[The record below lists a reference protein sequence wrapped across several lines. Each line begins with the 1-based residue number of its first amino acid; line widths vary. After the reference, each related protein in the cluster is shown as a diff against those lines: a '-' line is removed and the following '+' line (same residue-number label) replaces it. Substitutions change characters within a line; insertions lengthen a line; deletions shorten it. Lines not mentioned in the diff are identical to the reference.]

1 MATSGTTSFT
11 LDISDIMEE
20 AYDLCGLELRS
31 GYSYRGAKRALNLV
45 FLEWQNKGL
54 NLWTIEQGTTTM
66 TAGTNSYTADSSA
79 LDIVDVF
86 VRTDAGDTNKQFD
99 QRLNRISRT
108 EYNHQAN
115 KLVQAKPTQF
125 YVDKDNDAV
134 KIVVWSVPDAA
145 DTYTLVY
152 DYVKKIEDVGTIASN
167 NADVPTRY
175 LPCLTYALAYNI
187 ACKSPEAQ
195 NRIPMIKQRYDELWR
210 DVSDADRE
218 KAAVRFVPDL
228 SISGY

>member
-54 NLWTIEQGTTTM
+54 NLWTIEQGSATLV
-66 TAGTNSYTADSSA
+66 AGTSSYTAESST
-79 LDIVDVF
+79 LDIVDVSI
-86 VRTDAGDTNKQFD
+86 RTNAGDIDDQFD

-108 EYNHQAN
+108 EYNHQAS
-115 KLVQAKPTQF
+115 KLTQSKPTQF
-125 YVDKDNDAV
+125 YVDKDNDSV
-134 KIVVWSVPDAA
+134 KIVLWATPDSAE
-145 DTYTLVY
+145 TYTLIY
-152 DYVKKIEDVGTIASN
+152 DYVKRIEDVGTVASN

-175 LPCLTYALAYNI
+175 LPCLTYALAYNL
-187 ACKSPEAQ
+187 ACKSPEAIQ
-195 NRIPMIKQRYDELWR
+195 RVPMIRQRYMELW
-210 DVSDADRE
+210 DEVSDADRE

>member
-1 MATSGTTSFT
+1 MATSGTTTFN

-54 NLWTIEQGTTTM
+54 NLWTIEQGSATLV
-66 TAGTNSYTADSSA
+66 AGTSSYTTESSA
-79 LDIVDVF
+79 LDIVDVSI
-86 VRTDAGDTNKQFD
+86 RTNAGNVDDQFD

-108 EYNHQAN
+108 EYNHQAS
-115 KLVQAKPTQF
+115 KLTQSKPTQF
-125 YVDKDNDAV
+125 YVDKDNDSV
-134 KIVVWSVPDAA
+134 KIVLWATPDSAE
-145 DTYTLVY
+145 TYTLIY
-152 DYVKKIEDVGTIASN
+152 DYVKRIEDVGTVASN

-175 LPCLTYALAYNI
+175 LPCLTYALAYNL
-187 ACKSPEAQ
+187 ACKSPEAIQ
-195 NRIPMIKQRYDELWR
+195 RVPMIRQRYMELW
-210 DVSDADRE
+210 DEVSDADRE

>member
-1 MATSGTTSFT
+1 MATSGTTTFN

-31 GYSYRGAKRALNLV
+31 GYSYRGARRALNLV

-54 NLWTIEQGTTTM
+54 NLWTVEQGSATLV
-66 TAGTNSYTADSSA
+66 AGTSSYTAESST
-79 LDIVDVF
+79 LDIVDVSI
-86 VRTDAGDTNKQFD
+86 RTNAGNINDQFD

-108 EYNHQAN
+108 EYNHQAS
-115 KLVQAKPTQF
+115 KLTQSKPTQF
-125 YVDKDNDAV
+125 YVDKDNDSV
-134 KIVVWSVPDAA
+134 KIVLWATPDSAE
-145 DTYTLVY
+145 TYTLIY
-152 DYVKKIEDVGTIASN
+152 DYVKRIEDVGTVASN

-175 LPCLTYALAYNI
+175 LPCLTYALAYNL
-187 ACKSPEAQ
+187 ACKSPEAIQ
-195 NRIPMIKQRYDELWR
+195 RVPMIRQRYMELW
-210 DVSDADRE
+210 DEVSDADRE

>member
-1 MATSGTTSFT
+1 MDKSGTTSFT
-11 LDISDIMEE
+11 LDIRDIMEE

>member
-1 MATSGTTSFT
+1 MATSGTTTFN

-31 GYSYRGAKRALNLV
+31 GYSYRGARRALNLV

-54 NLWTIEQGTTTM
+54 NLWTIEQGSATLV
-66 TAGTNSYTADSSA
+66 AGTSSYTAESSA
-79 LDIVDVF
+79 LDIVDVSI
-86 VRTDAGDTNKQFD
+86 RTNAGNVDDQFD

-108 EYNHQAN
+108 EYNHQAS
-115 KLVQAKPTQF
+115 KLTQSKPTQF

-134 KIVVWSVPDAA
+134 KIVLWATPDSAE
-145 DTYTLVY
+145 TYTLIY
-152 DYVKKIEDVGTIASN
+152 DYVKRIEDVGTVASN

-175 LPCLTYALAYNI
+175 LPCLTYALAYNL
-187 ACKSPEAQ
+187 ACKSPEAIQ
-195 NRIPMIKQRYDELWR
+195 RVPMIRQRYMELW
-210 DVSDADRE
+210 DEVSEADRE
-218 KAAVRFVPDL
+218 KAAVKFVPDL

>member
-1 MATSGTTSFT
+1 MATSGTTTFN

-54 NLWTIEQGTTTM
+54 NLWTIEQGSATLV
-66 TAGTNSYTADSSA
+66 AGTSSYTAESSA
-79 LDIVDVF
+79 LDIVDVSI
-86 VRTDAGDTNKQFD
+86 RTNAGNVDDQFD

-108 EYNHQAN
+108 EYNHQAS
-115 KLVQAKPTQF
+115 KLTQSKPTQF
-125 YVDKDNDAV
+125 YVDKDNDSV
-134 KIVVWSVPDAA
+134 KIILWATPDSAE
-145 DTYTLVY
+145 TYTLIY
-152 DYVKKIEDVGTIASN
+152 DYVKRIEDVGTVASN

-175 LPCLTYALAYNI
+175 LPCLTYALAYNL
-187 ACKSPEAQ
+187 ACKSPEAIQ
-195 NRIPMIKQRYDELWR
+195 RVPMIRQRYMELW
-210 DVSDADRE
+210 DEVSDADRE
-218 KAAVRFVPDL
+218 KAAVKFVPDL

>member
-1 MATSGTTSFT
+1 MATSGTTTFN

-54 NLWTIEQGTTTM
+54 NLWTIEQGSATLV
-66 TAGTNSYTADSSA
+66 AGTSTYTAESST
-79 LDIVDVF
+79 LDIVDVSI
-86 VRTDAGDTNKQFD
+86 RTNAGDIDDQFD

-108 EYNHQAN
+108 EYNHQAS
-115 KLVQAKPTQF
+115 KLTQSKPTQF
-125 YVDKDNDAV
+125 YVDKDNDSV
-134 KIVVWSVPDAA
+134 KIVLWATPDSAE
-145 DTYTLVY
+145 TYTLIY
-152 DYVKKIEDVGTIASN
+152 DYVKRIEDVGTVASN

-175 LPCLTYALAYNI
+175 LPCLTYALAYNL
-187 ACKSPEAQ
+187 ACKSPEAIQ
-195 NRIPMIKQRYDELWR
+195 RVPMIRQRYMELW
-210 DVSDADRE
+210 DEVSDADRE

>member
-1 MATSGTTSFT
+1 MATSGTTTFN

-31 GYSYRGAKRALNLV
+31 GYSYRGARRALNLV

-54 NLWTIEQGTTTM
+54 NLWTVEQGSATLV
-66 TAGTNSYTADSSA
+66 AGTSSYTAESSA
-79 LDIVDVF
+79 LDIVDVSI
-86 VRTDAGDTNKQFD
+86 RTNAGNVSDQFD

-108 EYNHQAN
+108 EYNHQAS
-115 KLVQAKPTQF
+115 KLTQSKPTQF
-125 YVDKDNDAV
+125 YVDKDNDSV
-134 KIVVWSVPDAA
+134 KIILWATPDSAE
-145 DTYTLVY
+145 TYTLIS
-152 DYVKKIEDVGTIASN
+152 DYVKRIEDVGTVASN

-175 LPCLTYALAYNI
+175 LPCLTYALAYNL
-187 ACKSPEAQ
+187 ACKSPEAIQ
-195 NRIPMIKQRYDELWR
+195 RVPMIRQRYMELW
-210 DVSDADRE
+210 DEASDADRE

>member
-1 MATSGTTSFT
+1 MATSGTTTFN

-54 NLWTIEQGTTTM
+54 NLWTVEQGSATLI
-66 TAGTNSYTADSSA
+66 AGTSSYTIDSSA
-79 LDIVDVF
+79 LDVVDVF
-86 VRTDAGDTNKQFD
+86 VRTDAGDVNKQFD

-108 EYNHQAN
+108 EYNHQSN
-115 KLVQAKPTQF
+115 KLTQSKPTQF

-134 KIVVWSVPDAA
+134 KIVLWSTPDSQE
-145 DTYTLVY
+145 TYSLIY
-152 DYVKKIEDVGTIASN
+152 DYVKRIEDVGVVASN
-167 NADVPTRY
+167 EADVPTRY
-175 LPCLTYALAYNI
+175 LPCLTYALAYNL

-195 NRIPMIKQRYDELWR
+195 QRVPMIRQRYMELWEE
-210 DVSDADRE
+210 VSEADRE
-218 KAAVRFVPDL
+218 KASIRFVPDL
-228 SISGY
+228 TMSGY

>member
-1 MATSGTTSFT
+1 MATSGTTTFN

-54 NLWTIEQGTTTM
+54 NLWTIEQGSATLV
-66 TAGTNSYTADSSA
+66 AGTSSYNAESST
-79 LDIVDVF
+79 LDIVDVSI
-86 VRTDAGDTNKQFD
+86 RTNAGDIDDQFD

-108 EYNHQAN
+108 EYNHQAS
-115 KLVQAKPTQF
+115 KLTQSKPTQF
-125 YVDKDNDAV
+125 YVDKDNDSV
-134 KIVVWSVPDAA
+134 KIVLWATPDSAE
-145 DTYTLVY
+145 TYTLIY
-152 DYVKKIEDVGTIASN
+152 DYVKRIEDVGTVASN

-175 LPCLTYALAYNI
+175 LPCLTYALAYNL
-187 ACKSPEAQ
+187 ACKSPEAIQ
-195 NRIPMIKQRYDELWR
+195 RVPMIRQRYMELW
-210 DVSDADRE
+210 DEVSDADRE